1 MFPRI
6 VSFPALAFV
15 LLAAASVARAE
26 EFTGTWTI
34 RPSDEAGQV
43 NFGLAHHMHGG
54 TSSNESDWLVGEF
67 LGLDLAT
74 RERHDVKFSIARD
87 AGRFEC
93 DGFIKEGEGAGVF
106 HFAPNPSFAKE
117 MAQLGFTDV
126 DEDRQFAM
134 AVHDVSIEYAK
145 EMKARNLR
153 SLDTDKLLAFRIFRI
168 TDNFIREMRAEGLAA
183 DDADKLIAFKVHGVT
198 PAMVHATKAAGL
210 TPTEDQL
217 IAMRIHGATPEWIAE
232 LGKQGYAQ
240 LDIDEMIAF
249 RIHGVSPEFIEK
261 VAAQGYRHPEPDELV
276 AMRIHG
282 VTPEFIANLKSRGM
296 KDLTIDKLVNLKIH
310 GIE

>member
-6 VSFPALAFV
+6 FSFPALALI
-15 LLAAASVARAE
+15 LLAAGTVRAE
-26 EFTGTWTI
+26 DFNGTWTI
-34 RPSDEAGQV
+34 RPSEEAGQV
-43 NFGLAHHMHGG
+43 YFGLQQHMHGG
-54 TSSNESDWLVGEF
+54 TSNNESDWLAGEF

-93 DGFIKEGEGAGVF
+93 EGFIKEGTGAGVF
-106 HFAPNPSFAKE
+106 HFTPNAGYAKE
-117 MAQLGFTDV
+117 MAALGFNDI
-126 DEDRQFAM
+126 DDDKQFAM
-134 AVHDVSIEYAK
+134 AVHDVSVEYAK

-153 SLDTDKLLAFRIFRI
+153 RLDTDKLLAFRIFRI
-168 TDNFIREMRAEGLAA
+168 TDNFIREMRAEGLPA

-261 VAAQGYRHPEPDELV
+261 VAAQGYQHPEPDELV

-282 VTPEFIANLKSRGM
+282 VTPEFIASLKSRGM